1 MENKIELRDY
11 YNKYQKE
18 ILLIGGGFIIGMMLG
33 KFVLIMGYSLWGRIS
48 WQRCSIGT
56 RKRKRKPKR
65 VNQRGRKY
73 EI

>member
-33 KFVLIMGYSLWGRIS
+33 KFVLIMGLFLVGAYFVAKMFNRDKKAEKKTKKG
-48 WQRCSIGT
+48 
-56 RKRKRKPKR
+56 KPK
-65 VNQRGRKY
+65 GE